1 MNQTK
6 SKPQEQT
13 LIVCP
18 TDMLN
23 RALKA
28 AKTIAGNKTP
38 YDVIQLRPHG
48 EDGLAVCAVNDKTTF
63 VASIETATYTISR
76 ESDEIIEFPKSV
88 LPAFI
93 MATSGI
99 TKDSDVEL
107 LTGLHVA
114 ENQITITDETG
125 IGLDIA
131 LVKVKRHQEPANIG
145 DPRATITRV
154 IKQLK
159 QTFAPG
165 PVRPLPH
172 QIMAVAKAASC
183 MGSCPELYQCS
194 YIHHAT
200 AALRIVALTPTWA
213 MSVLDKPGA
222 SQQSDDAA
230 PEPGLPEKTTLRVV
244 ETNPTKGI
252 S

>member
-18 TDMLN
+18 TAMLN

-114 ENQITITDETG
+114 ESQITITDETG

-131 LVKVKRHQEPANIG
+131 LVKVKRNQDPANIG
-145 DPRATITRV
+145 DPRATITRAM
-154 IKQLK
+154 KQLK
-159 QTFAPG
+159 ENSDPG

-183 MGSCPELYQCS
+183 MGSRPEIHQRS
-194 YIHHAT
+194 YIHRDT

-213 MSVLDKPGA
+213 MSVLDKPE
-222 SQQSDDAA
+222 
-230 PEPGLPEKTTLRVV
+230 EPQKEEESHNEEGKLRVV
-244 ETNPTKGI
+244 TSRPQKGI

>member
-1 MNQTK
+1 MNQPQRKTK
-6 SKPQEQT
+6 EKT

-18 TDMLN
+18 TAELHC
-23 RALKA
+23 ALKA

-38 YDVIQLRPHG
+38 YDVIQLRPHN
-48 EDGLAVCAVNDKTTF
+48 EGLALCAVNDKTTF

-88 LPAFI
+88 LPAFM

-99 TKDSDVEL
+99 SKDVEL
-107 LTGLHVA
+107 LTGLHVE
-114 ENQITITDETG
+114 ENTVTITDETG

-131 LVKVKRHQEPANIG
+131 LVKVKRNQDPAQIG

-154 IKQLK
+154 MKQLK
-159 QTFAPG
+159 ENSDPG

-183 MGSCPELYQCS
+183 MGSRPEIHQRS
-194 YIHHAT
+194 YIHRAT
-200 AALRIVALTPTWA
+200 AALRIIALTPTWA
-213 MSVLDKPGA
+213 MSVLDKPE
-222 SQQSDDAA
+222 
-230 PEPGLPEKTTLRVV
+230 EPQKEESHNEEGKLRVV
-244 ETNPTKGI
+244 TSRPQKGI